1 MADTGD
7 LEGCVEA
14 LYELAGLDVD
24 EVRRP
29 TQLALR
35 LLGPGSVIRVPN
47 LRDAGQLATVHDQ
60 RVIAVRAGLP
70 PAREQHVVGHELGHW
85 ILERE
90 GYTGEDVEDA
100 CDYIGAAV
108 MMRRR
113 PFARALRDVRSFPE
127 LAERFRATET
137 LVALREAEVTGRPRA
152 VVSPALVRVR
162 GQLEF
167 VWPGE
172 DTLRRWA
179 RGRAAPGVRK
189 VRLRDDP
196 RRVVLDPEEIE
207 DVG

>member
-1 MADTGD
+1 M
-7 LEGCVEA
+7 
-14 LYELAGLDVD
+14 
-24 EVRRP
+24 
-29 TQLALR
+29 
-35 LLGPGSVIRVPN
+35 PN

-90 GYTGEDVEDA
+90 GYRDEDV
-100 CDYIGAAV
+100 V
-108 MMRRR
+108 WR
-113 PFARALRDVRSFPE
+113 PLRGS
-127 LAERFRATET
+127 
-137 LVALREAEVTGRPRA
+137 LVVLG
-152 VVSPALVRVR
+152 
-162 GQLEF
+162 
-167 VWPGE
+167 

-207 DVG
+207 HVG